1 MSNSC
6 ILQIDDVH
14 QVMQSDVG
22 IAPTQTDQQR
32 SKEAQKGVERISAE
46 RAEQQI
52 KPHYIGFQSADCLE
66 KAKRTGGIVERPA
79 TLYRE
84 AIQLR
89 LSRGYFIRK
98 NGETEKTIAT

>member
-1 MSNSC
+1 VSNSR
-6 ILQIDDVH
+6 ILQIDGVH
-14 QVMQSDVG
+14 QVMQSYVG

-32 SKEAQKGVERISAE
+32 SKEAQEGVEGISAE
-46 RAEQQI
+46 RAEQQV

-79 TLYRE
+79 TFYRE
-84 AIQLR
+84 AIQFR
-89 LSRGYFIRK
+89 LSGRHLIRK